1 MLEQGLLAPVNQ
13 NLLTIFIAII
23 TLAILIQTGIVA
35 GLLFATMKMSAQ
47 ADRAASEARKLFGP
61 AQKAIDVI
69 ESASVELSRFGATSQ
84 HTIRD
89 VAGRWEDALRRFKRK
104 IA

>member
-1 MLEQGLLAPVNQ
+1 MFEQGLLAPVNQ
-13 NLLTIFIAII
+13 NLLTIFIAIA

-47 ADRAASEARKLFGP
+47 AERATSEARKLFGP
-61 AQKAIDVI
+61 AQRAVDAL
-69 ESASVELSRFGATSQ
+69 ETASVELSRFGATSQ
-84 HTIRD
+84 HNIREFG
-89 VAGRWEDALRRFKRK
+89 ARWEDGLRRFKRK